1 MKRKISA
8 IILAAALAVQML
20 SSCTSLDIAPTKNL
34 REDQVFDNEVGV
46 TAALAS
52 LYSLIPIAAHN
63 ASLWGGIQGD
73 AGSPFSIWNN
83 PGMVTGE
90 TQCTP
95 LRVALTQKTCNG
107 GMLSWWDYSS
117 VRYAN
122 LVLKG
127 LEDNAEA
134 FADRKELYNHWLG
147 EAYFCRA
154 FMYFAMVRS
163 YGGVPIVTTPESYVG
178 KDAEA
183 LFKPRNTCEECYDFI
198 AEDLR
203 KAYDLMGDNEL
214 NGGRANK
221 YIAAGIL
228 SRAMLTAASEAKYG
242 SVQLDGL
249 VGIPSSEAKK
259 YYMLAYE
266 AACMAMDNGG
276 KYELYNVYNDGTAEG
291 MIKNYWNL
299 FIDESSAN
307 KERMF
312 IKEYNASLSNA
323 RPENW
328 TVQQMPYHY
337 SMINDSGELSAPVE
351 WLELFD
357 DVDGNPFKLNVGP
370 EDNPVRYDKTLDL
383 FAKAQPRLKASVL
396 VPGAKIPGRKNGEED
411 AVFEVRKGIY
421 DSYPDGKLYETASFE
436 DKHPNGMTIQGWC
449 GVGSS
454 MTNGNGCLVWKWCNP
469 DATANWWAGSVDWI
483 ELRYAEVLLS
493 KAEAAVNILGEVVDG
508 KTVTIA
514 DAVEPINLIRR
525 RAGTTELT
533 GVDEDLVK
541 RERRCELAFEN
552 RTFWDL
558 KRWHMYEQVIQNKTF
573 SALYPYYVVDEGK
586 YIFKIHERSEIRYTY
601 EAKSY
606 YAPISTSVI
615 AKSNRAIIQ
624 NPGY

>member
-8 IILAAALAVQML
+8 IILAAALAVQMF

-228 SRAMLTAASEAKYG
+228 SRVMLTAASEAKYG

-249 VGIPSSEAKK
+249 VGIPSSEAKT
-259 YYMLAYE
+259 YYMLAYAFQVLHEQGYKNVATEEFDNVAELLAAILCRGVSVQIKRGLIRQYISREE
-266 AACMAMDNGG
+266 ALASPRGKLEIGESIKTQVIRKKQLVCNYDEFSVDAYPNRIIKTTMELLLRGSISKARKKEIRKLMIFFDGISILDIHSINWDIQYDRNNQTYRMLIAVCRFVIKGLLQTTADGSTKIMDYADDQTMAKLYEKFILGYYQREHPELKAYSPQIAWQVTDGYRTLLPTMQSDIVITNKAAKKTLIIDA
-276 KYELYNVYNDGTAEG
+276 KYYTHNMQMKAPYMTQTLHSGNLYQIFTYVKNWSAAPDEVVSGMLLYAGTDDAIQPNND
-291 MIKNYWNL
+291 Y
-299 FIDESSAN
+299 
-307 KERMF
+307 
-312 IKEYNASLSNA
+312 
-323 RPENW
+323 
-328 TVQQMPYHY
+328 QM
-337 SMINDSGELSAPVE
+337 SGNQISV
-351 WLELFD
+351 
-357 DVDGNPFKLNVGP
+357 
-370 EDNPVRYDKTLDL
+370 KTLDMDCD
-383 FAKAQPRLKASVL
+383 FSKIAAQL
-396 VPGAKIPGRKNGEED
+396 
-411 AVFEVRKGIY
+411 
-421 DSYPDGKLYETASFE
+421 DS
-436 DKHPNGMTIQGWC
+436 
-449 GVGSS
+449 
-454 MTNGNGCLVWKWCNP
+454 
-469 DATANWWAGSVDWI
+469 
-483 ELRYAEVLLS
+483 
-493 KAEAAVNILGEVVDG
+493 
-508 KTVTIA
+508 IA
-514 DAVEPINLIRR
+514 DRI
-525 RAGTTELT
+525 
-533 GVDEDLVK
+533 K
-541 RERRCELAFEN
+541 
-552 RTFWDL
+552 
-558 KRWHMYEQVIQNKTF
+558 
-573 SALYPYYVVDEGK
+573 
-586 YIFKIHERSEIRYTY
+586 
-601 EAKSY
+601 
-606 YAPISTSVI
+606 
-615 AKSNRAIIQ
+615 
-624 NPGY
+624 